1 MQWLTDEWTLRKQRW
16 SVDGSFEKFPCE
28 GKHRCGAITRGRC
41 GSKESLVFKNMSLF
55 PFPPLLSSSFPSPL
69 PPVFVKKEVTE
80 LASLLKGMRQRVE
93 RITQKSL
100 GKVRR
105 VGSLKGWS
113 EIGGRLHSPL

>member
-1 MQWLTDEWTLRKQRW
+1 MDQRKVYSLK
-16 SVDGSFEKFPCE
+16 SVPF
-28 GKHRCGAITRGRC
+28 
-41 GSKESLVFKNMSLF
+41 SLPSPSVLF
-55 PFPPLLSSSFPSPL
+55 LPFPSPL

-93 RITQKSL
+93 GATQKSL

-113 EIGGRLHSPL
+113 EIGGRPHSPL